1 MRLTRKIS
9 LGSKI
14 ATNKPRLIQAN
25 ICNKLDVVLGNDLVE
40 LINGQ
45 HHCIFGEGSSLEI
58 DVDLMRRTGGSKVEV
73 EGVSLLI
80 VSEEGS
86 EGREGCG

>member
-14 ATNKPRLIQAN
+14 ATNKPRLIQTN
-25 ICNKLDVVLGNDLVE
+25 ICNKLDAVLGNHLVE

-45 HHCIFGEGSSLEI
+45 HHCIFGQGSSLEI
-58 DVDLMRRTGGSKVEV
+58 DIDFVRRTGGSKVEV
-73 EGVSLLI
+73 ERVSLLI